1 MRYFFQFA
9 IHINRKIMAVS
20 LEKNIKLSK
29 DNLKAK
35 AMQRAIE
42 LDLEKG
48 IVANYYKIVGNKIFR
63 KVDGRMEPTGI
74 GFA

>member
-1 MRYFFQFA
+1 MV
-9 IHINRKIMAVS
+9 VS
-20 LEKNIKLSK
+20 LEKNVCISK
-29 DNLKAK
+29 ENLKAK

-48 IVANYYKIVGNKIFR
+48 IFANYYKVVGNKIFR
-63 KVDGRMEPTGI
+63 KVNGRMEPTGI

>member
-1 MRYFFQFA
+1 MQF
-9 IHINRKIMAVS
+9 ILKDKMVVS

-29 DNLKAK
+29 ETLKAK

-63 KVDGRMEPTGI
+63 KVNGRMEPTGI